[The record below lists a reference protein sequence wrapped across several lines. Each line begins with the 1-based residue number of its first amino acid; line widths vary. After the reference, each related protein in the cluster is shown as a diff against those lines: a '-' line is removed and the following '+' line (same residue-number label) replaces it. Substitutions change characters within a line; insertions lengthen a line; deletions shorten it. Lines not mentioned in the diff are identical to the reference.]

1 MVLLLSICVAV
12 GLGALLDGGSS
23 STNFAEPTPPDAPD
37 ETTDESGQ
45 PRPSLLIGDD
55 GPNVFTDVDSTTDIT
70 IQGRGGDDVVDLTG
84 PSNDIIFGG
93 DGNDNVSPGDGDD
106 EVFLGRGDDFFGDI
120 GGRNDPDYGG
130 DDLVRGQGGNDTL
143 TSLGGQDTLFG
154 DTGNAVINTNDF
166 LPQFDGVQARP
177 DMGFGGLG
185 DDQMLFDDGG
195 TVSGGEGVDAFQL
208 QVASTESTAVTITD
222 FDPATEALQINISD
236 GSNPLFTN
244 ENSFTG
250 ASEFADLSFVQDGAD
265 TQILLN
271 GTQVLAILQNVDAT
285 ALSAANIQVI

>member
-55 GPNVFTDVDSTTDIT
+55 GPNVFTDVDSTTDVT

-93 DGNDNVSPGDGDD
+93 AGDDNVSPGDGDD
-106 EVFLGRGDDFFGDI
+106 EVFLGRGDDFFGDV

-154 DTGNAVINTNDF
+154 DTGNDVINTNDF

-185 DDQMLFDDGG
+185 DDQMLFDDGD

-208 QVASTESTAVTITD
+208 QVASTKSTAVTITD
-222 FDPATEALQINISD
+222 FDPVTEALQINISD

-244 ENSFTG
+244 ENSFTE

-265 TQILLN
+265 TQIVLN
-271 GTQVLAILQNVDAT
+271 ETQVLAILQNVDAA
-285 ALSAANIQVI
+285 ALSAANIQVT

>member
-23 STNFAEPTPPDAPD
+23 STNLAEPTPPDAPD

-55 GPNVFTDVDSTTDIT
+55 GPNVFTDVDSTTDVT

-93 DGNDNVSPGDGDD
+93 AGDDNVSPGDGDD
-106 EVFLGRGDDFFGDI
+106 EVFLGRGDDFFGDV

-154 DTGNAVINTNDF
+154 DTGNDVINTNDF

-185 DDQMLFDDGG
+185 DDQMLFDDGD

-208 QVASTESTAVTITD
+208 QVASTKSTAVTITD
-222 FDPATEALQINISD
+222 FDPVTEALQINISD

-244 ENSFTG
+244 ENSFTE

-265 TQILLN
+265 TQIVLN
-271 GTQVLAILQNVDAT
+271 ETQVLAILQNVDAA
-285 ALSAANIQVI
+285 ALSAANIQVT

>member
-1 MVLLLSICVAV
+1 MLSICVAV

-45 PRPSLLIGDD
+45 PRPSLLIGD
-55 GPNVFTDVDSTTDIT
+55 GPNVFTDVESTTDIT
-70 IQGRGGDDVVDLTG
+70 IQGHGGDDVVDLTG

-106 EVFLGRGDDFFGDI
+106 QGFLGRGDDFFGDI
-120 GGRNDPDYGG
+120 GERNDPNYGG
-130 DDLVRGQGGNDTL
+130 DDLVRGKGGNDTL
-143 TSLGGQDTLFG
+143 TSLGGQDTLFD
-154 DTGNAVINTNDF
+154 DTGNDVINTNDF

-177 DMGFGGLG
+177 DIGFGGLG
-185 DDQMLFDDGG
+185 DDQMLFDDGD

-208 QVASTESTAVTITD
+208 QVASTKSTAVTITD

-244 ENSFTG
+244 ENSFTE

-271 GTQVLAILQNVDAT
+271 ETQVLAILQNVDAA
-285 ALSAANIQVI
+285 ALSAANTQVV

>member
-55 GPNVFTDVDSTTDIT
+55 GLNVFTDLESTTDIT

-106 EVFLGRGDDFFGDI
+106 QGFLGRGDDFFGDI
-120 GGRNDPDYGG
+120 GERNDPNYGG

-143 TSLGGQDTLFG
+143 TSLGGQDTLFD
-154 DTGNAVINTNDF
+154 DTGNDVINTNDF

-177 DMGFGGLG
+177 DIGFGGLG
-185 DDQMLFDDGG
+185 DDQMLFDDGD

-208 QVASTESTAVTITD
+208 QVASTKSTAVTITD
-222 FDPATEALQINISD
+222 FDPATEALQINISA

-244 ENSFTG
+244 ENSFTE

-271 GTQVLAILQNVDAT
+271 ETQVLAILQNVDAA

>member
-55 GPNVFTDVDSTTDIT
+55 GPNVFTDVDITTNVT

-154 DTGNAVINTNDF
+154 DTGNDVINTNDF
-166 LPQFDGVQARP
+166 LPQFDGVQVRP

-185 DDQMLFDDGG
+185 DDQMLFDDGD

-208 QVASTESTAVTITD
+208 QVASTKSTAATITD

-244 ENSFTG
+244 ENSFTE

-271 GTQVLAILQNVDAT
+271 ETQVLAILQNVDAA
-285 ALSAANIQVI
+285 ALSAANIQVT